1 MMKHIYDVVVIG
13 GGHAGCEAALASA
26 RMGMRTCLVSMNL
39 QTLGQMSCNP
49 AIGGLAKGQLV
60 KEVDALGGEMGR
72 IADISTVQFR
82 MLNRSKGPAVWSPRA
97 QCDRVLYAHTMRT
110 TLERQANLDLKQN
123 MIVDL
128 RTAGGRLV
136 VLIGFTGQ
144 RFECRAAILCAGT
157 FLNGVIH
164 IGEYSEPAGR
174 IGEAPALGIS
184 EALIKNDFEIARLKT
199 GTPPR
204 LDGRT
209 IQYERI
215 EAQPGDGRIVPFSVR
230 TGQSV
235 ASQLQCHITY
245 TNTTTHEVLR
255 NGLARSPLYAGR
267 IKGTGP
273 RYCPSIEDKIVRFAD
288 KDRHQIFLEPEGWE
302 TYEVYMNG
310 FASSM
315 PEDIQYNALRTVPGL
330 EKCEMMRAGYAVEY
344 DFFPAHQVHY
354 SLETKPIDGLY
365 FAGQINGTTGYEEAA
380 AQGLIA
386 GINAVKK
393 LRGEEPLILRRD
405 QAYIGVLIDDLITK
419 VPDEPYRMFTSRAEH
434 RLLLRQDNADL
445 RLTEIG
451 RQLGLVTD
459 QQYELYI
466 NKKQKL
472 KELTALLHDARLDE
486 LAESGLLADPKLKG
500 SRFAAIL
507 KRPEVKLDELIRDSS
522 ELAAFQDNSVNDD
535 LIACIE
541 MDVKYKGYVDRER
554 LRADQLKRLE
564 DTIIPKNLE
573 YMGIPSMSYES
584 RERLSRFRPHT
595 IGQAGRIAGVSPAD
609 QSALLI
615 HLKKI
620 GQYSRNGGVSRE
632 TDPPSGE

>member
-1 MMKHIYDVVVIG
+1 MVKHIYDVVVIG

-72 IADISTVQFR
+72 VADISTVQFR

-97 QCDRVLYAHTMRT
+97 QCDRGLYARTMRKI
-110 TLERQANLDLKQN
+110 LEHQVNLDLKQN

-128 RTAGGRLV
+128 RTEGGKLV
-136 VLIGFTGQ
+136 ELIGVTGH

-157 FLNGVIH
+157 FLNGIIH
-164 IGEYSEPAGR
+164 IGEFSEPAGR
-174 IGEAPALGIS
+174 IGEAPATGLS
-184 EALIKNDFEIARLKT
+184 EALIKKDFEIGRLKT

-209 IQYERI
+209 IQYDRI
-215 EAQPGDGRIVPFSVR
+215 EAQPGDGRIVPFSYR
-230 TGQSV
+230 TEQSV
-235 ASQLQCHITY
+235 SSQLQCHITY
-245 TNTTTHEVLR
+245 TNTTTHDILR
-255 NGLARSPLYAGR
+255 SGLSRSPLFAGR

-310 FASSM
+310 FASSL
-315 PEDIQYNALRTVPGL
+315 PEEIQFNALRTVTGL
-330 EKCEMMRAGYAVEY
+330 ENCEMMRAGYAVEY
-344 DFFPAHQVHY
+344 DFFPAHQIHY
-354 SLETKPIDGLY
+354 SLETKPLEGLY

-393 LRGEEPLILRRD
+393 IRGEEPFILRRD

-419 VPDEPYRMFTSRAEH
+419 TPDEPYRMFTSRAEH
-434 RLLLRQDNADL
+434 RLILRQDNADL
-445 RLTEIG
+445 RLTELG

-466 NKKQKL
+466 NKKQRL
-472 KELTALLHDARLDE
+472 KEISELLHEARLDE
-486 LAESGLLADPKLKG
+486 LADSGLLSDPKLKG

-507 KRPEVKLDELIRDSS
+507 RRPEARLEDLIRDSS
-522 ELAAFQDNSVNDD
+522 ELASIRNNGIDDD
-535 LIACIE
+535 LIACLE

-554 LRADQLKRLE
+554 LRADQMKRLE
-564 DTIIPKNLE
+564 DTVIPLDLE

-584 RERLSRFRPHT
+584 RERLTRFRPHT
-595 IGQAGRIAGVSPAD
+595 LGQAGRIAGVSPAD

-615 HLKKI
+615 HLKKT
-620 GQYSRNGGVSRE
+620 GRYSKNG
-632 TDPPSGE
+632 